1 MSKHLWVARSWIV
14 CTLPAVS
21 WIFLIF
27 PVVSWIFI
35 ILRARS
41 FLFSTWCQND
51 LEFSTSCTLIYHC
64 FYHSIIKKNSWK
76 HKQVWLA
83 RLARLV
89 PCFLIKFALCLY
101 EKGGLLRS
109 WLKQPR
115 ISASRPAVFSYKHNT
130 NFMRKQD
137 ISLASPVNQAS
148 RANRTGLGP

>member
-1 MSKHLWVARSWIV
+1 MTRWKASNSELPVVSKHLWVARSWIV

-51 LEFSTSCTLIYHC
+51 LEFSTSCTLIYYC

-109 WLKQPR
+109 WLKQPG
-115 ISASRPAVFSYKHNT
+115 SRQAGQPLSHINT
-130 NFMRKQD
+130 TQTLWGNK
-137 ISLASPVNQAS
+137 
-148 RANRTGLGP
+148 T